1 MREGGKEN
9 KRKLSPAS
17 RSTTTAVVQKHCRC
31 HLSESEFCLFQ
42 ICTQTQNLLGCDA
55 EKNSGTE
62 TEYMVFKVYIIY
74 KYL

>member
-31 HLSESEFCLFQ
+31 HLSESESQFVS
-42 ICTQTQNLLGCDA
+42 NLYANTKFVGCDA

-62 TEYMVFKVYIIY
+62 TEYMVCKVYIIY